1 LNSGRFTY
9 YTLSITQQ
17 QQQQIATMKQK
28 LGEQLEL
35 IAKQLVDLQK
45 DHKGL
50 AQQMTKG
57 ELLKGKE
64 GGEAAQSGTKSGGIL
79 A

>member
-1 LNSGRFTY
+1 
-9 YTLSITQQ
+9 
-17 QQQQIATMKQK
+17 MKQK